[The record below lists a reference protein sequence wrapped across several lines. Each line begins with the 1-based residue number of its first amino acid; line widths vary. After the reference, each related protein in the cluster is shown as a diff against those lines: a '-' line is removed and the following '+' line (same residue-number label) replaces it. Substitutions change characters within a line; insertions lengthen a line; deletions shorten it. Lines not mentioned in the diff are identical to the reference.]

1 MGKYVVIVLF
11 LLGLWYIL
19 IPSGQ
24 AIPEASYYTNNRRGL
39 VTGFYSQELQK
50 LNCAS
55 FKLINP
61 FCYIKP
67 MKINHSTNLVSTYF
81 APKQKSTYLEEY
93 FYPLKNSIIVNG
105 YEPYDE
111 NGKPFTKLSEPLMLN
126 GKQYNSIVTV
136 RYYSSSIFSL
146 VLIYLLIWLSI
157 YWEIKLFTKIR
168 DY

>member
-1 MGKYVVIVLF
+1 MVKYCVIVLF
-11 LLGLWYIL
+11 LLGLWYVL
-19 IPSGQ
+19 IPPRQ
-24 AIPEASYYTNNRRGL
+24 ALRVASYYTNDRRSL
-39 VTGFYSQELQK
+39 ITGYYSGELQK

-67 MKINHSTNLVSTYF
+67 LKINHSTNLASTYF

-111 NGKPFTKLSEPLMLN
+111 SGKGFNKFSESLISNGKR
-126 GKQYNSIVTV
+126 YNSKVDV
-136 RYYSSSIFSL
+136 RYYSSSNIKQAF
-146 VLIYLLIWLSI
+146 IYLLIWISI
-157 YWEIKLFTKIR
+157 YWEIKLFKKIV
-168 DY
+168 DQ